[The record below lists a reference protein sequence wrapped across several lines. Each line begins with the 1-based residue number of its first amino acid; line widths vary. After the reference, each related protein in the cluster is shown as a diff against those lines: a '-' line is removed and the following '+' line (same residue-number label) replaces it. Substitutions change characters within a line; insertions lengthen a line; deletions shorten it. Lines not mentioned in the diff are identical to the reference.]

1 MADFILIKEGGYFY
15 NVSGNDALLLHKHL
29 GYKLFGNKTFKAG
42 FPVKRLESFI
52 ESFEPFSVN
61 YKVYSRSGELV
72 AERQFEENR
81 YEELEPADYT
91 QFLTEKKPPKAE
103 ERTAV
108 RTEAPPQNNAVS
120 KYINALSCIINGKN
134 SYTGED
140 ICGINE
146 NLKNDLCGALD
157 YLEKIQAIIKAVI

>member
-42 FPVKRLESFI
+42 FPVKRLENFI
-52 ESFEPFSVN
+52 ETFEPFSIN
-61 YKVYSRSGELV
+61 YKVYARSGELV
-72 AERQFEENR
+72 TEKQFSENR
-81 YEELEPADYT
+81 YEELDQTEYT
-91 QFLTEKKPPKAE
+91 QFLTEKKPAKSE
-103 ERTAV
+103 ENAAPQPTAQ
-108 RTEAPPQNNAVS
+108 QNSVIS
-120 KYINALSCIINGKN
+120 KYTSALESVINGKN
-134 SYTGED
+134 SYTGKE